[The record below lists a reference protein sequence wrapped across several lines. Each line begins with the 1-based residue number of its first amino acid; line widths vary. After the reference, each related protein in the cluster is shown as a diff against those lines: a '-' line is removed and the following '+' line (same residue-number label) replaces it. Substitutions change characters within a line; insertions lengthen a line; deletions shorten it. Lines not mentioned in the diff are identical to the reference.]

1 MTMPTGSSPLSGLSA
16 NISGSRSSRFSGR
29 RRAPDM
35 RLKSIKLAGFKSFVD
50 PTTVPFPTNMTSVVG
65 PNGCG
70 KSNIIDAVRWVMGES
85 SAKYLRGES
94 MTDVIF
100 NGSSARKPVGQASI
114 ELVFDNSDGT
124 APGEFVSF
132 NEISVR
138 RRVSREGQSE
148 YFLNGSKCRRRD
160 ITDLFLGTGLGPR
173 SYAIIEQGMI
183 SRLIEAKP
191 EELRIYIEEAAGISK
206 YKERRRETEN
216 RIRRTQENLER
227 LTDLRE
233 ELGRQLQHLERQAA
247 AAEKYKAYKKDERQ
261 KKAELTVLRWRA
273 LDDDLA
279 SWRGKIRDTELELE
293 KHLTERVNLET
304 SLESLRESHH
314 DRTEH
319 FNRAQARYYEAGA
332 DIARIEQSL
341 EHQKERSRQTAAELD
356 QAMANQREVSR
367 ELEQDEDK
375 LARIQEELDMMEPE
389 MESLSIR
396 SEESGEK
403 LQVAEDAM
411 TEWQHQ
417 WEAFSSRSSDARRQA
432 ELAQSRIRSIEDSIE
447 QLSARHQKLQ
457 DERTQ
462 LDGQVDRA
470 ELEELLE
477 QQETLEFR
485 REEAADRIDAVQEEV
500 QDARQAQKLAEHD
513 VSEQRQRVQSLR
525 AALESQQAMLDEQ
538 MGSQDNE
545 LQDWLSRHG
554 LTDSP
559 RVASQL
565 VIENG
570 WEFAVEQVIGRFI
583 QGLSLPGI
591 EAISEAL
598 TSAPKGLAVV
608 DGASDLVAAQH
619 GLAAKVSGV
628 AGVTSLLSGI
638 QTVETLAEALG
649 LRASLNTG
657 ETAITPDGV
666 WVSRDWVLMPDSDQ
680 GQVGVIERQ
689 KKVNELTE
697 QLAQAEDALEE
708 ASGQL
713 EEHRERA
720 ERSESARDDAQAAL
734 GDAERALS
742 GLQSQVSGL
751 RARAEQIDARLE
763 RISEDLADVAMN
775 RESQQE
781 SLEDV
786 REEWQQALME
796 TEDSDEE
803 KERLLEQR
811 DSLRENLDR
820 LRQEARH
827 DRDHSHQLQLQTQ
840 TLTSQRDALKQTIE
854 RMQLQKERLEERLE
868 ILRESRESAEEP
880 MEDLQMQLEGLL
892 DRRVAEEEKLS
903 AARDSLEEIDREV
916 REKEQGRTGTDHR
929 IQDVRSRLEKLK
941 MESQALEI
949 RSGNHLEQLKELDVK
964 LQEVLDQLP
973 EGANEKDWAEEL
985 EKIGNRIQ
993 RLGAINLA
1001 AIEEYQVQSE
1011 RKTYLDSQHEDL
1023 IEALET
1029 LDNAIRKIDRE
1040 TRQRFKETFDQVN
1053 GGLQALFPKVFG
1065 GGNAYLELTGEDLLE
1080 TGVAIMARPPGK
1092 KNSTIHLLS
1101 GGEKALTAIALVF
1114 SIFQLNPAP
1123 FCMLDEVDAPL
1134 DDANV
1139 GRYANMV
1146 KEMSKQVQF
1155 IYITHNKIAM
1165 EMADQLMGVTMHEPG
1180 CSRLVSVDVE
1190 EAAALAEA

>member
-1 MTMPTGSSPLSGLSA
+1 
-16 NISGSRSSRFSGR
+16 
-29 RRAPDM
+29 M

-50 PTTVPFPTNMTSVVG
+50 PTTVPFPSNMTAVVG

-114 ELVFDNSDGT
+114 ELVFDNSDGS
-124 APGEFVSF
+124 APGEFAKF

-247 AAEKYKAYKKDERQ
+247 AAEKYKAYKQEERQ
-261 KKAELTVLRWRA
+261 KKAELTVLRWQS
-273 LDDDLA
+273 LDNDLQV
-279 SWRGKIRDTELELE
+279 WRGKIRDTELELE
-293 KHLTERVNLET
+293 KYLTERVSLET
-304 SLESLRESHH
+304 SLESLRDNHQE
-314 DRTEH
+314 RTEH

-341 EHQKERSRQTAAELD
+341 EHQRERSRQMAAELD
-356 QAMANQREVSR
+356 QAMANQRELAR

-375 LARIQEELDMMEPE
+375 LAGIQEELDMMEPE
-389 MESLSIR
+389 QEALAIR

-403 LQVAEDAM
+403 LQQAEDAM
-411 TEWQHQ
+411 SDWQHQ
-417 WEAFSSRSSDARRQA
+417 WEDFSARSSDARRQA
-432 ELAQSRIRSIEDSIE
+432 ELAQSRIRSLEDAIE
-447 QLSARHQKLQ
+447 QLLTRQRKLQ
-457 DERTQ
+457 DEQ
-462 LDGQVDRA
+462 ELLEGQMDRA

-477 QQETLEFR
+477 QQETLELK
-485 REEAADRIDAVQEEV
+485 REEAAERIAAIQDELY
-500 QDARQAQKLAEHD
+500 DARQHQRDAEQA
-513 VSEQRQRVQSLR
+513 VSEERQRVQSLR
-525 AALESQQAMLDEQ
+525 ASLESQQSLLDEQ
-538 MGSQDNE
+538 MGAGDDV
-545 LQDWLSRHG
+545 LQSWLSQNA
-554 LTDSP
+554 LSDMP

-565 VIENG
+565 DIADG
-570 WEFAVEQVIGRFI
+570 WEFAVEQVIGRFT
-583 QGLSLPGI
+583 QGLCLPDI
-591 EAISEAL
+591 DQLSSAMREA
-598 TSAPKGLAVV
+598 PRGLALVEA
-608 DGASDLVAAQH
+608 GASDNAGTT

-628 AGVTSLLSGI
+628 PGIASLLHGI
-638 QTVETLAEALG
+638 DAVETVSDAMGMRAG
-649 LRASLNTG
+649 LQKGQSLM
-657 ETAITPDGV
+657 TPEGV
-666 WVSRDWVLMPDSDQ
+666 WVSRDWVLMPDSDA

-689 KKVNELTE
+689 KKVTELASQLTE
-697 QLAQAEDALEE
+697 AEEALEA
-708 ASGQL
+708 ASEKL
-713 EEHRERA
+713 
-720 ERSESARDDAQAAL
+720 
-734 GDAERALS
+734 
-742 GLQSQVSGL
+742 
-751 RARAEQIDARLE
+751 IDARLQ
-763 RISEDLADVAMN
+763 RIRDDIEDVSENL
-775 RESQQE
+775 EGQKE
-781 SLEDV
+781 SLQEA
-786 REEWQQALME
+786 REEWQLALASS
-796 TEDSDEE
+796 EDSDEE

-827 DRDHSHQLQLQTQ
+827 DRDHAHQLQLQLQ
-840 TLTSQRDALKQTIE
+840 TLHSQRDGLRQTID
-854 RMQLQKERLEERLE
+854 RMQLQKERIDERLE

-880 MEDLQMQLEGLL
+880 IEDLQMQLEGLL
-892 DRRVAEEEKLS
+892 DRRLAEEEKLG
-903 AARDSLEEIDREV
+903 AARDALEEIDREV
-916 REKEQGRTGTDHR
+916 REKEQGRSGTDHR
-929 IQDVRSRLEKLK
+929 IQEVRSRLEQLK

-949 RSGNHLEQLKELDVK
+949 RSGNHIEQLKELDVK
-964 LQEVLDQLP
+964 LQDILSQLP
-973 EGANEKDWAEEL
+973 EGANEKDWADEL
-985 EKIGNRIQ
+985 ERIGNRIQ

-1023 IEALET
+1023 MEALET

-1180 CSRLVSVDVE
+1180 CSRLVSVDVD

>member
-1 MTMPTGSSPLSGLSA
+1 
-16 NISGSRSSRFSGR
+16 
-29 RRAPDM
+29 M

-50 PTTVPFPTNMTSVVG
+50 PTTVPFPTNLTSVVG

-114 ELVFDNSDGT
+114 ELIFDNSDGS
-124 APGEFVSF
+124 APGEFVRF

-138 RRVSREGQSE
+138 RRVSREGQSD

-191 EELRIYIEEAAGISK
+191 EELRVYIEEAAGISK

-227 LTDLRE
+227 LTDLRD

-247 AAEKYKAYKKDERQ
+247 AAEKYKAFKQEERQ
-261 KKAELTVLRWRA
+261 KKAELTVLRWKS
-273 LDDDLA
+273 LDDDLQT
-279 SWRGKIRDTELELE
+279 WRTRIRDTELELE
-293 KHLTERVNLET
+293 KYLTERVNLET
-304 SLESLRESHH
+304 SLEALRDSHQE
-314 DRTEH
+314 RTEH
-319 FNRAQARYYEAGA
+319 FNRAQARFYEAGA

-341 EHQKERSRQTAAELD
+341 EHQRERSRQTATELD
-356 QAMANQREVSR
+356 QAMANQRELAR
-367 ELEQDEDK
+367 ELEQDEEK
-375 LARIQEELDMMEPE
+375 RAGIQEELDMIEPE
-389 MESLSIR
+389 QEALALR
-396 SEESGEK
+396 AEESGEK
-403 LQVAEDAM
+403 LQRAEDAM
-411 TEWQHQ
+411 SEWQQ
-417 WEAFSSRSSDARRQA
+417 GWEQFSSRSADARRQA
-432 ELAQSRIRSIEDSIE
+432 ELAQSRIRSLEDAINQLKNRQQRLKDE
-447 QLSARHQKLQ
+447 QELL
-457 DERTQ
+457 EGQ
-462 LDGQVDRA
+462 LDRA
-470 ELEELLE
+470 ELEALLE
-477 QQETLEFR
+477 QQENLQLQ
-485 REEAADRIDAVQEEV
+485 REDASERITAVQDELYE
-500 QDARQAQKLAEHD
+500 ARQQYKDAEQG
-513 VSEQRQRVQSLR
+513 VSGYRQRVQSLQ
-525 AALESQQAMLDEQ
+525 ATLDSQHALLDEQ
-538 MGSQDNE
+538 MGGQDDA
-545 LQDWLSRHG
+545 LQTWLRESG
-554 LTDSP
+554 LESAP
-559 RVASQL
+559 RVAQQL
-565 VIENG
+565 TIDNG
-570 WEFAVEQVIGRFI
+570 WEFAVEQVISRFS
-583 QGLSLPGI
+583 QGVTVPGLGDLHP
-591 EAISEAL
+591 AL
-598 TSAPKGLAVV
+598 VNAPRGLA
-608 DGASDLVAAQH
+608 LVNEQGTEPRSGS
-619 GLAAKVSGV
+619 GLAGRVSGADGISV
-628 AGVTSLLSGI
+628 LLSGI
-638 QTVETLAEALG
+638 DTADSLEQALS
-649 LRASLNTG
+649 RQASLANG
-657 ETAITPDGV
+657 ESVITRDGV
-666 WVSRDWVLMPDSDQ
+666 WVSRDWILMPDSDA

-689 KKVNELTE
+689 KKVSQLGEEL
-697 QLAQAEDALEE
+697 AEADALLQEVS
-708 ASGQL
+708 AQL
-713 EEHRERA
+713 EALQERVERA
-720 ERSESARDDAQAAL
+720 ESDRDDAQGRL
-734 GDAERALS
+734 SDAERELGGLSSKIS
-742 GLQSQVSGL
+742 GLK
-751 RARAEQIDARLE
+751 ARAEQIDDRLQ
-763 RISEDLADVAMN
+763 RIRDDA
-775 RESQQE
+775 
-781 SLEDV
+781 EDV
-786 REEWQQALME
+786 VMGIEEQLEQLQEAREEWQDALAS

-803 KERLLEQR
+803 KERLLERR
-811 DSLRENLDR
+811 DSLRENLDH

-827 DRDHSHQLQLQTQ
+827 DRDHAHQLQLQLQ
-840 TLTSQRDALKQTIE
+840 SLNSQRDGLKQTLE
-854 RMQLQKERLEERLE
+854 RMQMQKERLDERLD
-868 ILRESRESAEEP
+868 ILRESREQAEEP
-880 MEDLQMQLEGLL
+880 IEDLQLQLEGLL
-892 DRRVAEEEKLS
+892 DRRLAEEEKLG
-903 AARDSLEEIDREV
+903 AARDALEEIDREV
-916 REKEQGRTGTDHR
+916 REKEQGRGRTEHEV
-929 IQDVRSRLEKLK
+929 QDIRARLEKLK

-949 RSGNHLEQLKELDVK
+949 RSGNHIEQLRELDVK
-964 LQEVLDQLP
+964 LQEVLEQLP
-973 EGANEKDWAEEL
+973 EEATEQSWADEL

-1001 AIEEYQVQSE
+1001 AIEEYQVQGE
-1011 RKTYLDSQHEDL
+1011 RKNYLDSQHEDL
-1023 IEALET
+1023 TEALET
-1029 LDNAIRKIDRE
+1029 LDNAMRRIDRE